1 MAAQT
6 IAETARSPK
15 RVTGGGHFT
24 ATGEVE
30 VEEEEEE
37 KKEKDQIGETRNTKG
52 SERGR
57 REE

>member
-24 ATGEVE
+24 ATREVE
-30 VEEEEEE
+30 VEEEEK